1 MLIRYLAE
9 YINVTHKLGKF
20 FIQEIFI
27 SGEIIVVLQM
37 TLLRYIFSQFH
48 KKLYNVKIF

>member
-1 MLIRYLAE
+1 MLIRYLVE

-27 SGEIIVVLQM
+27 SGEIIVSSTANDV
-37 TLLRYIFSQFH
+37 TKVHIFAISQE
-48 KKLYNVKIF
+48 II